1 MAYHWARMIEVLHAM
16 EKIQELLND
25 PDLQGTDLVT
35 KGERRL
41 ETVSACSR
49 RRAARCSTTTRS
61 TSTTR

>member
-1 MAYHWARMIEVLHAM
+1 MAYHWARMIEVLHSI

-35 KGERRL
+35 KGERL
-41 ETVSACSR
+41 DEVVGCSR

-61 TSTTR
+61 TSRTR